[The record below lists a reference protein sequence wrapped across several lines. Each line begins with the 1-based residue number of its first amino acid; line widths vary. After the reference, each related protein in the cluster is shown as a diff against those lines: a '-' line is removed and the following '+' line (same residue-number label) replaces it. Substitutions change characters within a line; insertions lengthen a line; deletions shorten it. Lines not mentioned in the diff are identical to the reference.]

1 LIRPKNKLLEFLM
14 KTNEIKH
21 LIIKRI
27 EEGGFGNQWL
37 HLTVIGDSDCCL
49 MLSKHKVDLIPKYN
63 VGWSNYS
70 DLFIF
75 TPEEIDEIRG
85 FFLEELAKF
94 PYCDWSSVNFRGG
107 VLIDIKSFT
116 LKLRGLLCLYSEKGE
131 DLVFELAEIYDS
143 NSRTKG
149 ITHSDVL
156 ISKFKLIDELSA
168 IEQMNN
174 CDIHEV
180 LEIHFESHG
189 TIAEIHVEISFR
201 I

>member
-1 LIRPKNKLLEFLM
+1 M

-37 HLTVIGDSDCCL
+37 YLTVIGDSDCCL
-49 MLSKHKVDLIPKYN
+49 LFSKKKVDLLPKYN
-63 VGWSNYS
+63 VGWANYS
-70 DLFIF
+70 DLFLF
-75 TPEEIDEIRG
+75 TPEEIEEIRC

-94 PYCDWSSVNFRGG
+94 PPFDWASVNFQGG
-107 VLIDIKSFT
+107 VLVDTKSFK
-116 LKLRGLLCLYSEKGE
+116 LKLRGCLCLSSEKGE

-143 NSRTKG
+143 NFRTKG
-149 ITHSDVL
+149 ILHSDVL

-168 IEQMNN
+168 IKQMNN

-180 LEIHFESHG
+180 LEIYFESYG
-189 TIAEIHVEISFR
+189 TIASIYVEISFR